1 MIKTPNMRFYDTG
14 FINRYKDYTQVQI
27 FTAGKS
33 ILNLKMYKNQI
44 CSDTFSCLDYKSFN
58 KQYLNSSYEN
68 GFIKKLFEKDDK
80 DIIFRDRQNSI
91 LIKVRKN

>member
-27 FTAGKS
+27 FAAGKS